1 MPDHDARRG
10 AGEAER
16 DRAVRDRRLLRHA
29 GGEVGVVAPQP
40 LGRRARDLLDL
51 GLELRVDVQADA
63 ERLRD
68 HLDRAVVVRRAEPA
82 GDEADVGLEPLA
94 QRRLELLGRVADD
107 RDPRR
112 LEAEPER
119 LAREERAVQVG
130 ALAAHELAA
139 RDDDEGARP
148 AQVAA
153 RAVRVGVTSTFR
165 LRPAGSETA
174 LPPSDTRTP
183 EERRT

>member
-1 MPDHDARRG
+1 MP
-10 AGEAER
+10 GEPER
-16 DRAVRDRRLLRHA
+16 ERAVRDRRLLRHA
-29 GGEVGVVAPQP
+29 GGEIGVVALQP
-40 LGRRARDLLDL
+40 HGCRARDLLDL
-51 GLELRVDVQADA
+51 SLELRVDVQADA
-63 ERLRD
+63 ERLRH

-82 GDEADVGLEPLA
+82 GHEARVGGEALPERL
-94 QRRLELLGRVADD
+94 LELLGRVADD

-112 LEAEPER
+112 LEAEAER
-119 LAREERAVQVG
+119 LAREERPIQVG

-139 RDDDEGARP
+139 RDDDEGAGP

-165 LRPAGSETA
+165 FRPAGSETA
-174 LPPSDTRTP
+174 LPPSETRTP